1 MWPYFAPKPLRG
13 GASKGSGAW
22 VAHVKGAK
30 DGKEEW
36 LLEIRI
42 GNRANDAGRVSGGHR
57 VGGDIF
63 SYDGASAN
71 DDSVTQGDALE
82 NHGTRP
88 NETAATNLYGLGV
101 CRTL

>member
-1 MWPYFAPKPLRG
+1 MGPFYALNPLRG

-30 DGKEEW
+30 DGKEDW

-42 GNRANDAGRVSGGHR
+42 GKRANHAGWVTGGDR

-63 SYDGASAN
+63 CEDRGEQVVKRISLSGYSKRLA
-71 DDSVTQGDALE
+71 
-82 NHGTRP
+82 
-88 NETAATNLYGLGV
+88 
-101 CRTL
+101 

>member
-1 MWPYFAPKPLRG
+1 MGPFYALNPLRG

-30 DGKEEW
+30 DGKADW

-42 GNRANDAGRVSGGHR
+42 GNRANDAGRVSGGDR

-63 SYDGASAN
+63 CYDGASA
-71 DDSVTQGDALE
+71 DDGSITQGDALK
-82 NHGTRP
+82 NH
-88 NETAATNLYGLGV
+88 
-101 CRTL
+101 